1 MNTITKRA
9 WIARWTGC
17 TGWRQ
22 LGDCH
27 TTLAEV
33 QHYNL
38 SRHQAVA
45 GAFFKGKDPVV
56 SVKHSLM
63 GLCGGPFP
71 CTPLLCLYL
80 LLSLSLLF
88 FPVILRSFDCLFVLS
103 VVAVLDTLPSFC
115 IFSLSSEECPF
126 CFRVFCP
133 LSKVCAWQWRC
144 WTSGWC
150 KWLGHAC
157 ICNCMAGW

>member
-1 MNTITKRA
+1 M
-9 WIARWTGC
+9 
-17 TGWRQ
+17 
-22 LGDCH
+22 
-27 TTLAEV
+27 
-33 QHYNL
+33 
-38 SRHQAVA
+38 A

-133 LSKVCAWQWRC
+133 LSKVCA
-144 WTSGWC
+144 
-150 KWLGHAC
+150 
-157 ICNCMAGW
+157 